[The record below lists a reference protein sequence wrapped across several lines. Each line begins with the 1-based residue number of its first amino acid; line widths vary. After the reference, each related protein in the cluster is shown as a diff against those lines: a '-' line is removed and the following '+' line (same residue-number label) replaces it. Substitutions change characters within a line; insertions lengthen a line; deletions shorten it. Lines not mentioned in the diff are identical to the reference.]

1 MAVLTQFPLADR
13 RTLPSS
19 PGVSADGCP
28 ATSTKV
34 DAVLVPGE
42 PSGDLALLKEKL
54 LMMASYAETAVNR
67 AVKALARRDDDLAS
81 RTSEEDDRI
90 DRLELE
96 VDELALQLLAT
107 RPGPRELR
115 FVTMAMKIA
124 NNLERVGDEA
134 TTISRR
140 VMELS
145 REPQLQQACEIPPM
159 AATVLGMLK
168 DSLDSFVRQDP
179 AQARGV
185 IPRDDAVDEL
195 NRRLHRE
202 LGALMAERPAAITRA
217 LNLMVISKSLERIGD
232 HAANLAEQV
241 VYLCEGRDIRHE
253 SASAGPASPGS
264 IL

>member
-1 MAVLTQFPLADR
+1 MAALTQFPPADG

-19 PGVSADGCP
+19 PDVSARGSP

-34 DAVLVPGE
+34 HAVPVPGE
-42 PSGDLALLKEKL
+42 PSGDLGLLKEKL

-90 DRLELE
+90 DRLEVE
-96 VDELALQLLAT
+96 VDDLALQLLAT

-140 VMELS
+140 VLELS
-145 REPQLQQACEIPPM
+145 REPQLQQAAEIPPM
-159 AATVLGMLK
+159 AATVLRMLK

-179 AQARGV
+179 GQPRAV
-185 IPRDDAVDEL
+185 IPPA
-195 NRRLHRE
+195 
-202 LGALMAERPAAITRA
+202 GA
-217 LNLMVISKSLERIGD
+217 
-232 HAANLAEQV
+232 
-241 VYLCEGRDIRHE
+241 
-253 SASAGPASPGS
+253 
-264 IL
+264 